1 MDAPGAE
8 IKKWLPPL
16 GVPNGV
22 LAILD
27 PLSASAVDAIA
38 TLRFPSTNPHIKAWL
53 NETNSVTGRSS
64 ARRVQILVFGFYS

>member
-1 MDAPGAE
+1 LDAPGAE

-38 TLRFPSTNPHIKAWL
+38 KLRVSSTHTHQSLA
-53 NETNSVTGRSS
+53 
-64 ARRVQILVFGFYS
+64 